1 MKYRVNGDKGKRGR
15 ETGDQKPEIEWWVRY
30 WGVRGRSG
38 QRERGVMVGK
48 GCGGG
53 EERGKVRVDR
63 VESRNVLMGERGE
76 F

>member
-1 MKYRVNGDKGKRGR
+1 MEKKGRGD
-15 ETGDQKPEIEWWVRY
+15 ETGDQKARKRVV
-30 WGVRGRSG
+30 GVRGRSG

-53 EERGKVRVDR
+53 EERGKVRVGR
-63 VESRNVLMGERGE
+63 VESRNMLMGERGE